1 MAGDIFVVVQGI
13 EGESQDAVYQG
24 AVEATSWHFF
34 ISQPSS
40 MHSGSGGGSGKAT
53 LSDLHFVHAI
63 DRSSPNFLRY
73 CLTGKHIPEVRLIER
88 KAGGVP
94 LDYLK
99 LTLNDVIV
107 THVEQAVSKAMT
119 MEHVS
124 LSFARLKQEYVV
136 QSATGGSQGT
146 VTATVD
152 VKQNRAV

>member
-1 MAGDIFVVVQGI
+1 
-13 EGESQDAVYQG
+13 
-24 AVEATSWHFF
+24 
-34 ISQPSS
+34 
-40 MHSGSGGGSGKAT
+40 MHSGSGGGAGKSA

-63 DRSSPNFLRY
+63 DRASPNFLRY

-107 THVEQAVSKAMT
+107 THVEQAVSRALT
-119 MEHVS
+119 MEHVP

-152 VKQNRAV
+152 VKQNRAA